1 MESNNS
7 KFIRQIH
14 NPIFSQ
20 TSSFYTNWEKSDTE
34 TKIQKKTGYNMY
46 NELLKFYVIFTG
58 SNNNVGIKVD

>member
-34 TKIQKKTGYNMY
+34 TKIQKKKNG
-46 NELLKFYVIFTG
+46 LQYV
-58 SNNNVGIKVD
+58 